1 LVQTEI
7 QLLCAN
13 VTFTNPQA
21 WSHEICTFFLVSST
35 AVATSTSFFF
45 WEKTGIGGSES
56 SQGSDNA
63 VVLDD
68 FFISTKF

>member
-1 LVQTEI
+1 MKFAHFFWFPP
-7 QLLCAN
+7 QLLL
-13 VTFTNPQA
+13 QA
-21 WSHEICTFFLVSST
+21 PH
-35 AVATSTSFFF
+35 FF